1 MATAGRGPK
10 NDNEEQVERGADKE
24 DHDDDHVDND
34 WSVAREGGGGGL
46 SVG

>member
-10 NDNEEQVERGADKE
+10 NDNEEQVEREPDE
-24 DHDDDHVDND
+24 DDHVDND